1 MVAYRW
7 FFFSS
12 PSPPQSAALPP
23 KRRPVVRSS
32 ALFALALVAA
42 ALVAPANAVTW
53 QVPSECPT
61 IQAGVDSAAVG
72 DTVLVACD
80 TYYEHNI
87 IMKSGVCLTSETGEA
102 DCVTIDGQY
111 QGRVIYCLEVDDAAS
126 IVGFTIT
133 GGLATGAAA
142 QDSVGGGIYCED
154 SSPTLANCTFLDNSA
169 TLVGGGL
176 FCGVEAIS
184 AFTHRAL
191 WHDPDPPS
199 LVRSGPTITD
209 CTFSG
214 NSSQGGG
221 GAFCYQGSPT
231 LTHCTFSGNT
241 AERGGGVYCAGD
253 ATSLLDCT
261 LFGNQADD
269 LAGGLY
275 LSAWS
280 SATAT
285 DCAFLHNTSA
295 KHGGAVVVEQY
306 SSPTFTG
313 VTFTRNVSVWTGG
326 AVRCESGST
335 SFDHVEFRTNTA
347 GGAGG
352 GLRCSGSASATLTN
366 VTFYDN
372 VSASGSGLYC
382 GDGSSATLANCIIA
396 FGGETT
402 SAVRCGG
409 TASAALSAC
418 NVYGN
423 GGGDW
428 VDCIAGQGT
437 VNGNFSADPLFCCAE
452 LGDLTLYA
460 DSPCAPGN
468 HPDGGDWGLIGAWGV
483 GCSATGVA
491 ESAQET
497 SWGAIKA
504 MFR

>member
-1 MVAYRW
+1 MR
-7 FFFSS
+7 
-12 PSPPQSAALPP
+12 QL
-23 KRRPVVRSS
+23 
-32 ALFALALVAA
+32 LLLALALVTAG
-42 ALVAPANAVTW
+42 LSIPAHATTW
-53 QVPSECPT
+53 HVPSECLT

-72 DTVLVACD
+72 DTVRVACG
-80 TYYEHNI
+80 TYYERNI

-102 DCVTIDGQY
+102 NCVTIDAQ
-111 QGRVIYCLEVDDAAS
+111 QMGRVVFCLGVDDAAS

-133 GGLATGAAA
+133 GGVATGAAA

-154 SSPTLANCTFLDNSA
+154 SSPTLANCAFLDNNS

-184 AFTHRAL
+184 VSINRAL
-191 WHDPDPPS
+191 WHDSDPPS
-199 LVRSGPTITD
+199 LVRSGPTVTD

-214 NSSQGGG
+214 NSSRGGG

-231 LTHCTFSGNT
+231 LTRCTFSGNT

-253 ATSLLDCT
+253 DTNLLDCT
-261 LFGNQADD
+261 FFGNQADE

-280 SATAT
+280 SATVT

-295 KHGGAVVVEQY
+295 RHGGAVVSEQY

-326 AVRCESGST
+326 AVLCENGSA

-352 GLRCSGSASATLTN
+352 GLRCRGSTSATLTN

-372 VSASGSGLYC
+372 VAAQGSGLYC
-382 GDGSSATLANCIIA
+382 GDQSSATLANCIIA
-396 FGGETT
+396 FGGESS
-402 SAVRCGG
+402 SAVQCGG
-409 TASAALSAC
+409 TASADLSC
-418 NVYGN
+418 SNIYGN

-437 VNGNFSADPLFCCAE
+437 VNDNFSEDPLFCRAE
-452 LGDLTLYA
+452 LGDLTLHA

-468 HPDGGDWGLIGAWGV
+468 HPDGGNCGFIGAWDFI
-483 GCSATGVA
+483 GCSATGLA
-491 ESAQET
+491 ESAQQT
-497 SWGAIKA
+497 SWGVIKA